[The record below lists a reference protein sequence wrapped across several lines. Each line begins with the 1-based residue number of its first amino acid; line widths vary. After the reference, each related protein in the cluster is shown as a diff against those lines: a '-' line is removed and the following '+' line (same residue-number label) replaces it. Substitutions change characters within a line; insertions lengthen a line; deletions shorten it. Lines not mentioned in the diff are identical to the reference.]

1 MRQPLHPAPRA
12 YLALSTL
19 LLFAL
24 LIGVMQGAVALSPV
38 TILKI
43 VLRSAGVPV
52 GPVTWQGADETILL
66 ELRLPRV
73 LGGALVG
80 AALAT
85 AGVLFQGLLRNPL
98 ADPYIIGT
106 SAGAGFAATVAML
119 ILPPASILGFGSVA
133 LSAFAGGLLAV
144 LLVYRL
150 ARVDGRSSPVTL
162 LLAGVI
168 VNAVLG
174 YLGSLS
180 ILLFEGSDFRLRRVF
195 TWLMGG
201 VAVNDPRQLL
211 AVGPIIVV
219 GIIAACGC
227 AVSLNA
233 LAVGEEG
240 AQILGVDLDRE
251 VRRIIALGALLT
263 GAAVSI
269 GGLIGFLG
277 LAVPHILRLLV
288 GPDHRRLL
296 PASALAGAAL
306 LILADTAARSVAAP
320 AELPVGIFTALL
332 GGPIFLF
339 LLRRNGDRKSTRLNS
354 SHHSISYAVFCLK
367 KKKKE
372 REEGE
377 GVREERQ
384 RGGRWEMA
392 RGI

>member
-1 MRQPLHPAPRA
+1 MRQGLHPAPQIPSSPLYKRGEEGGFA
-12 YLALSTL
+12 PRIYVVLLALL
-19 LLFAL
+19 LLAL
-24 LIGVMQGAVALSPV
+24 LIGVMQGAVALAPV

-43 VLRSAGVPV
+43 LLRSAGIPV
-52 GPVTWQGADETILL
+52 GPVTWQAADETILL

-106 SAGAGFAATVAML
+106 SAGAGFAATVAIL
-119 ILPPASILGFGSVA
+119 VLPPASVLGFGTVA
-133 LSAFAGGLLAV
+133 LSAFVGGLLAV

-150 ARVDGRSSPVTL
+150 ARVDGRCSPVTL

-180 ILLFEGSDFRLRRVF
+180 ILLFEGSEFRLRQVF

-201 VAVNDPRQLL
+201 IAVNDPRQLL

-219 GIIAACGC
+219 GIIVAYGC

-233 LAVGEEG
+233 LTVGEEG
-240 AQILGVDLDRE
+240 AQALGVDLDRE
-251 VRRIIALGALLT
+251 TGRIIVLGALLT
-263 GAAVSI
+263 GAAVSVS
-269 GGLIGFLG
+269 GLIGFLG

-288 GPDHRRLL
+288 GSDHRRLL
-296 PASALAGAAL
+296 PTSALAGAAL
-306 LILADTAARSVAAP
+306 LVLADTAARSLTAP

-332 GGPIFLF
+332 GGPLFLF
-339 LLRRNGDRKSTRLNS
+339 LLRRNG
-354 SHHSISYAVFCLK
+354 
-367 KKKKE
+367 KE
-372 REEGE
+372 SGWR
-377 GVREERQ
+377 
-384 RGGRWEMA
+384 
-392 RGI
+392 

>member
-1 MRQPLHPAPRA
+1 MTQGSRI
-12 YLALSTL
+12 YVALSAL
-19 LLFAL
+19 LLVAL
-24 LIGVMQGAVALSPV
+24 LIGVMQGAVALAPV

-43 VLRSAGVPV
+43 LLRSIGISF
-52 GPVTWQGADETILL
+52 GSVTWQSADETILL

-119 ILPPASILGFGSVA
+119 VLPPASILGFGSVA
-133 LSAFAGGLLAV
+133 LSAFVGGLLAV

-150 ARVDGRSSPVTL
+150 ARVDGRCSPVTL
-162 LLAGVI
+162 LLAGVV

-180 ILLFEGSDFRLRRVF
+180 IVLFEGSEFRLRRVF

-201 VAVNDPRQLL
+201 IAVSDSRQLL
-211 AVGPIIVV
+211 AVGPMIVV
-219 GIIAACGC
+219 GILVAYGC

-240 AQILGVDLDRE
+240 AQVLGVDLDRE
-251 VRRIIALGALLT
+251 VGRIITLGALLT
-263 GAAVSI
+263 GAAVSVS
-269 GGLIGFLG
+269 GLIGFLG

-288 GPDHRRLL
+288 GSDHRRLL
-296 PASALAGAAL
+296 PTSALAGAAL
-306 LILADTAARSVAAP
+306 LVLADTAARSLTAP

-332 GGPIFLF
+332 GGPLFLF
-339 LLRRNGDRKSTRLNS
+339 LLRRNG
-354 SHHSISYAVFCLK
+354 
-367 KKKKE
+367 KE
-372 REEGE
+372 SGWR
-377 GVREERQ
+377 
-384 RGGRWEMA
+384 
-392 RGI
+392 

>member
-1 MRQPLHPAPRA
+1 
-12 YLALSTL
+12 
-19 LLFAL
+19 
-24 LIGVMQGAVALSPV
+24 MQGAVAFSPLIV
-38 TILKI
+38 LKI
-43 VLRSAGVPV
+43 FLRSAGIPL
-52 GPVTWQGADETILL
+52 GPVTWQPADETILL

-73 LGGALVG
+73 LGAALVG

-119 ILPPASILGFGSVA
+119 VLPPASILGFGSVA
-133 LSAFAGGLLAV
+133 LSAFVGGLLAV

-150 ARVDGRSSPVTL
+150 ARTDGHSSPVTL

-168 VNAVLG
+168 VNTVLG

-180 ILLFEGSDFRLRRVF
+180 ILLFEGSEFRLRRVF
-195 TWLMGG
+195 AWLMGG
-201 VAVNDPRQLL
+201 MTVNDPLQLL

-219 GIIAACGC
+219 GIVVACGC

-240 AQILGVDLDRE
+240 AQVLGVDLDRE
-251 VRRIIALGALLT
+251 SKRIIAIGALLT

-269 GGLIGFLG
+269 SGLIGFLG
-277 LAVPHILRLLV
+277 LAVPHILRLLL

-306 LILADTAARSVAAP
+306 LVMADTAARSILAP
-320 AELPVGIFTALL
+320 VELPIGIFTALL
-332 GGPIFLF
+332 GGPLFLF
-339 LLRRNGDRKSTRLNS
+339 LLRRNG
-354 SHHSISYAVFCLK
+354 
-367 KKKKE
+367 
-372 REEGE
+372 RESGW
-377 GVREERQ
+377 R
-384 RGGRWEMA
+384 
-392 RGI
+392 

>member
-1 MRQPLHPAPRA
+1 MKQGSRI
-12 YLALSTL
+12 YVALSVL
-19 LLFAL
+19 LLLAL
-24 LIGVMQGAVALSPV
+24 LIGVAQGAVALAPV

-43 VLRSAGVPV
+43 LLRSIGISF
-52 GPVTWQGADETILL
+52 GSVTWQSADETILL

-119 ILPPASILGFGSVA
+119 VLSPVSIFGFGSVA
-133 LSAFAGGLLAV
+133 LSAFVGGLLAV

-150 ARVDGRSSPVTL
+150 AWVDGRCSPVTL
-162 LLAGVI
+162 LLVGVI

-180 ILLFEGSDFRLRRVF
+180 IVLFEGSEFRLRRVF
-195 TWLMGG
+195 AWLMGG
-201 VAVNDPRQLL
+201 IAVSDPRQLL
-211 AVGPIIVV
+211 AVAPIIVV
-219 GIIAACGC
+219 GIIVAYGC

-240 AQILGVDLDRE
+240 ARVLGVDLDRE
-251 VRRIIALGALLT
+251 VGRIITLGALLT
-263 GAAVSI
+263 GAAVSVS
-269 GGLIGFLG
+269 GLIGFLG

-288 GPDHRRLL
+288 GFDHRRLL
-296 PASALAGAAL
+296 PTSALAGAAL
-306 LILADTAARSVAAP
+306 LVLADTAARSLTAP

-332 GGPIFLF
+332 GGPLFLF
-339 LLRRNGDRKSTRLNS
+339 LLRRNG
-354 SHHSISYAVFCLK
+354 
-367 KKKKE
+367 KE
-372 REEGE
+372 SGWR
-377 GVREERQ
+377 
-384 RGGRWEMA
+384 
-392 RGI
+392 

>member
-1 MRQPLHPAPRA
+1 M
-12 YLALSTL
+12 YFSLSAL

-24 LIGVMQGAVALSPV
+24 LIGMMQGAVKLSPLTV
-38 TILKI
+38 LS
-43 VLRSAGVPV
+43 VLLRSIGIPF
-52 GPVTWQGADETILL
+52 GPVTWQSGDETILL
-66 ELRLPRV
+66 TLRLPRV
-73 LGGALVG
+73 LGGALAG

-119 ILPPASILGFGSVA
+119 VLPPASILGFGSVA
-133 LSAFAGGLLAV
+133 LSAFVGGLLAV

-150 ARVDGRSSPVTL
+150 ARVDGRCSPVTL

-180 ILLFEGSDFRLRRVF
+180 ILLFEGSEFRLRQVF

-201 VAVNDPRQLL
+201 IAVNDPRQLL

-219 GIIAACGC
+219 GIIVAYGC
-227 AVSLNA
+227 TVSLNA
-233 LAVGEEG
+233 LTVGEEG
-240 AQILGVDLDRE
+240 AQALGVDLDRE
-251 VRRIIALGALLT
+251 TGRIIVLGALLT
-263 GAAVSI
+263 GAAVSVS
-269 GGLIGFLG
+269 GLIGFLG

-288 GPDHRRLL
+288 GSDHRRLL
-296 PASALAGAAL
+296 PTSALAGAAL
-306 LILADTAARSVAAP
+306 LVLADTAARSLTAP

-339 LLRRNGDRKSTRLNS
+339 LLRRNG
-354 SHHSISYAVFCLK
+354 
-367 KKKKE
+367 KE
-372 REEGE
+372 SGWR
-377 GVREERQ
+377 
-384 RGGRWEMA
+384 
-392 RGI
+392 

>member
-1 MRQPLHPAPRA
+1 MITAFFRRLHPPP
-12 YLALSTL
+12 STL
-19 LLFAL
+19 YPAFRTYTILSLVLFLAL
-24 LIGVMQGAVALSPV
+24 LIGVMQGAVPLSPM

-43 VLRSAGVPV
+43 LLGSAGIPL
-52 GPVTWQGADETILL
+52 GPVTWQAADETILL

-106 SAGAGFAATVAML
+106 SAGAGFAATVAIL
-119 ILPPASILGFGSVA
+119 VLPPASMLGFGSVA
-133 LSAFAGGLLAV
+133 LSAFVGGLLAV
-144 LLVYRL
+144 LVVYRL

-168 VNAVLG
+168 VNTVLG

-180 ILLFEGSDFRLRRVF
+180 ILFFEGSEFRLRRVF

-201 VAVNDPRQLL
+201 IAVSDPRQLL

-219 GIIAACGC
+219 GIIVACGC

-240 AQILGVDLDRE
+240 ARILGVNLDRE
-251 VRRIIALGALLT
+251 SRRIIAVGALLT

-269 GGLIGFLG
+269 SGLIGFLG
-277 LAVPHILRLLV
+277 LAVPHILRLLI

-306 LILADTAARSVAAP
+306 LVLADTAARSALAP
-320 AELPVGIFTALL
+320 TELPVGIFTALL
-332 GGPIFLF
+332 GGPLFLF
-339 LLRRNGDRKSTRLNS
+339 LLRRNG
-354 SHHSISYAVFCLK
+354 
-367 KKKKE
+367 
-372 REEGE
+372 RESGW
-377 GVREERQ
+377 R
-384 RGGRWEMA
+384 
-392 RGI
+392 

>member
-1 MRQPLHPAPRA
+1 MNTPFFRPRHPTPDTQPSAFRTYTILSVVLF
-12 YLALSTL
+12 LAL
-19 LLFAL
+19 FVG
-24 LIGVMQGAVALSPV
+24 IMQGAVALSPLTV
-38 TILKI
+38 LNIL
-43 VLRSAGVPV
+43 LRAAGIAL
-52 GPVTWQGADETILL
+52 GPVTWQSADETILL

-119 ILPPASILGFGSVA
+119 VLPPASILGFGSVA
-133 LSAFAGGLLAV
+133 LSAFVGGLLAV

-150 ARVDGRSSPVTL
+150 ARVDGRCSPVTL

-180 ILLFEGSDFRLRRVF
+180 ILLFEGSEFRLRQVF

-201 VAVNDPRQLL
+201 IAVNDPRQLL
-211 AVGPIIVV
+211 AVGAIIVV
-219 GIIAACGC
+219 GIIAAYGC

-233 LAVGEEG
+233 LTVGEEG
-240 AQILGVDLDRE
+240 AQALGVDLDRE
-251 VRRIIALGALLT
+251 ARRIIVLGALLT
-263 GAAVSI
+263 GAAVSVS
-269 GGLIGFLG
+269 GLIGFLG

-288 GPDHRRLL
+288 GSDHRRLL
-296 PASALAGAAL
+296 PTSALAGAAL
-306 LILADTAARSVAAP
+306 LVLADTAARSLAAP

-339 LLRRNGDRKSTRLNS
+339 LLRRNG
-354 SHHSISYAVFCLK
+354 
-367 KKKKE
+367 
-372 REEGE
+372 RESGW
-377 GVREERQ
+377 R
-384 RGGRWEMA
+384 
-392 RGI
+392 